1 MLESEKEWRARVAT
15 KAPSP
20 DSAKA
25 EPTKEH
31 PVPPRAEQPAEEADE
46 DYADEY
52 DAMYSGG
59 MGPEAGSG
67 LKTNMLLTADTLPPD
82 VYGQPRRFV
91 PTVPALRPDHVVSTV
106 PNVQY
111 AVVEGPARRRL
122 RGMASNSLD
131 LMPTP
136 GSSAPQQFLVHPGML
151 DFGAVPEGGTYRMT
165 INITNISVEM
175 ARFRVRPVPNA
186 LIKLNYKPGPVMAG
200 MSAKIEVVSLVLRFQ
215 FLSRSQRP
223 FFEPGALPFLSPH
236 SVRGCPCVQHR
247 SWLPASLVSS
257 MTWWRLHPRPR
268 FFHCRCSP
276 KLATAGTTILYPLS
290 APQTRARSQPLYVQK
305 SRRRVLR
312 WPSPP
317 RCEQTRLWPACSA
330 CMMSYRVRYTCCAFC
345 CRMIWWK
352 VRVWSVHPSR
362 TRWSGSRRTSTR

>member
-20 DSAKA
+20 DSANA
-25 EPTKEH
+25 AATKQK
-31 PVPPRAEQPAEEADE
+31 PVSPPAAQAADE
-46 DYADEY
+46 AEDDYADEY
-52 DAMYSGG
+52 NPAYTGG
-59 MGPEAGSG
+59 MGAAGTG

-151 DFGAVPEGGTYRMT
+151 DFGAVPEGGTYKMT
-165 INITNISVEM
+165 INLTNISVEM
-175 ARFRVRPVPNA
+175 ARFRVRQVPNA

-200 MSAKIEVVSLVLRFQ
+200 MSAKIEVVSPFSFKL
-215 FLSRSQRP
+215 LSTVNILQRL
-223 FFEPGALPFLSPH
+223 FFEPDAPLCVSHRVCVRLYAWCRSPMQELTA
-236 SVRGCPCVQHR
+236 GIPCVIDDVVEITSEAQIF
-247 SWLPASLVSS
+247 SLPLLAQVGDGGDDEPVPSPGPAKESKAAASLRSEVTQASAAMAVATKVRSHPTMATVS
-257 MTWWRLHPRPR
+257 
-268 FFHCRCSP
+268 
-276 KLATAGTTILYPLS
+276 
-290 APQTRARSQPLYVQK
+290 
-305 SRRRVLR
+305 
-312 WPSPP
+312 
-317 RCEQTRLWPACSA
+317 
-330 CMMSYRVRYTCCAFC
+330 TCCLHD
-345 CRMIWWK
+345 
-352 VRVWSVHPSR
+352 VLSST
-362 TRWSGSRRTSTR
+362 TRC